1 MSSAN
6 ASEIVIRPVLNRRGI
21 RDFLDVP
28 RWVYQDD
35 PNWIAPLDF
44 EQKQRFAPNN
54 PFFLHARWQ
63 AWVAYR
69 DDQPVGRIS
78 AQVDDLHQQRYQDDT
93 GYFGLIEA
101 GDDGDLFARLFA
113 TAEDW
118 LRQQGMRRVRGPYN
132 LGVNEEVGL
141 LVEGFETPPYIMM
154 GHGKP
159 WYHRRVVEQA
169 YAPVQDMF
177 AYMVDTDFEAPDV
190 MLRLAARVSDKVKI
204 RPLRR
209 KHLAEEAEI
218 MRDIFNDAW
227 QNNWG
232 FVPFTAEEYGEL
244 VKTLTL
250 LLPDEFVQIVEY
262 EGEPAAFVVVLPNI
276 NEASRDLNGKLL
288 PFGWVKLLWR
298 LKVAGVKTA
307 RVPLMGV
314 RQEFQKSRL
323 GPTMAFM
330 GIDAVRKAGLQL
342 GVERAEMGWILES
355 NAAMRNIIETIGGVA
370 YKRYRMYEKT
380 LS

>member
-1 MSSAN
+1 MD
-6 ASEIVIRPVLNRRGI
+6 RRGI
-21 RDFLDVP
+21 RDFLNVP
-28 RWVYQDD
+28 RLIYQDD
-35 PNWIAPLDF
+35 PHWIAPLDF
-44 EQKQRFAPNN
+44 EQKQRFDPNN

-69 DDQPVGRIS
+69 GDQPVGRIS

-101 GDDGDLFARLFA
+101 GDDADLFARLFA
-113 TAEDW
+113 AAEGW
-118 LRQQGMRRVRGPYN
+118 LREQGMRRVRGPYN

-141 LVEGFETPPYIMM
+141 LVDGFDTPPFIMM

-159 WYHRRVVEQA
+159 WYDTRVVEQA
-169 YAPVQDMF
+169 YVPAQDML
-177 AYMVDTDFEAPDV
+177 AYMLDTRFEPPEI
-190 MLRLAARVSDKVKI
+190 MLRLAERVSDKVTI

-218 MRDIFNDAW
+218 MRNIFNDAW

-232 FVPFTAEEYGEL
+232 FVPFTAEEYGAL

-250 LLPDEFVQIVEY
+250 LLPDEYVQIVEY

-298 LKVAGVKTA
+298 LKVVGVKSA

-314 RQEFQKSRL
+314 RQKFQNSRL

-330 GIDAVRKAGLQL
+330 GVDAVRRAGLEL

-355 NAAMRNIIETIGGVA
+355 NAGIRNIIETIGGVA